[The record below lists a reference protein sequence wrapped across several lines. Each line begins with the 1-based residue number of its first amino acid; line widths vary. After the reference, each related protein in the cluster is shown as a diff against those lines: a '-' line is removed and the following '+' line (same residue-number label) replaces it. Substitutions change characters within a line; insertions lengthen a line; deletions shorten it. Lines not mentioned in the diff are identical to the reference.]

1 MASLVVFLMALLSAA
16 MISAVL
22 LHTRIAERQLEI
34 DGLDRGVRQTQ
45 EEYDRLRSER
55 AIHRSPSNLAA
66 EAEKMGMVPG
76 EENDFLVADPMVVA
90 QVIAATGVILSSD
103 ELVTGATGSQD
114 PLDQFR
120 LVKRVAAE
128 AP

>member
-1 MASLVVFLMALLSAA
+1 MASLVVFLMALVSAA

-45 EEYDRLRSER
+45 EEYDRLRAER
-55 AIHRSPSNLAA
+55 ATYRSPSNLAA
-66 EAEKMGMVPG
+66 EAEAMGMVPG
-76 EENDFLVADPMVVA
+76 EENDFLVADPAVVA
-90 QVIAATGVILSSD
+90 QVIASTGVIPSAD
-103 ELVTGATGSQD
+103 KLVTGATGSQD